1 MNIKKH
7 IGNKLRAARMKA
19 GFTQTKAAELI
30 GINRAT
36 VVNIENGRQQLTI
49 VNLLSFS
56 LLYDI
61 EPKKLLPKLKDFK
74 K

>member
-1 MNIKKH
+1 MKGSAGLCQHLLIFNKK
-7 IGNKLRAARMKA
+7 
-19 GFTQTKAAELI
+19 
-30 GINRAT
+30 
-36 VVNIENGRQQLTI
+36 LTI